1 MISLYG
7 LFILLLTAEAI
18 HAQGNTNEGDDA
30 NQASGSNP
38 SPKKAGLL
46 ALKVYPINL
55 SGFLR
60 KTKAP
65 DQNGASSSVDTKPK
79 KVCKGLRWLRNL
91 FKSCARQQSPPEPQP
106 STSHDPP
113 QPDKMPLPDYVGK
126 AEAES
131 YLQSQNPEQY
141 DAFTKSEAKY
151 FKSKYVVKKELGKGD
166 FGTVYLATQKSNG
179 MKVAYKSII
188 KSKVENYALELS
200 PPPRCYT
207 LNPLSR
213 HKKLAATQCMSPRP
227 PNLYVPHE
235 VLLHMYLSRPGNEN
249 VYVPRAFD
257 YITLKNEFMLIMDYM
272 NEEWVSLLS
281 YLEEKRR
288 LGVSEARNILRKV
301 INAAINLKQHGVFH
315 NDIHTGNVMYD
326 PKTGEIKLI
335 DFGMSIIRPGWKEG
349 AFSPLKRLDPS
360 STALKY
366 EAGSGEL
373 KGIQKIGQLLSNL
386 LTGIRLYKDD
396 FKYGTLIRKAILPDP
411 DPLQSELKERAIDLV
426 NILVS
431 RDPKQM
437 SSIEAILDHSFFR
450 LNNKE

>member
-1 MISLYG
+1 MPHFVTPHYAG
-7 LFILLLTAEAI
+7 QTT
-18 HAQGNTNEGDDA
+18 QGNNDGV

-38 SPKKAGLL
+38 NPKQAGLF

-65 DQNGASSSVDTKPK
+65 DQSGASSSVDTKPK

-91 FKSCARQQSPPEPQP
+91 FKSCARQQSPPELQP

-131 YLQSQNPEQY
+131 YNQDRNPEQY
-141 DAFTKSEAKY
+141 DAFIESEAKY
-151 FKSKYVVKKELGKGD
+151 FKSKYVFKKELGEGD

-188 KSKVENYALELS
+188 KSKVEKYALELS

-207 LNPLSR
+207 PNPLSR
-213 HKKLAATQCMSPRP
+213 YKKLAVTQCMLPRP
-227 PNLYVPHE
+227 LNLLVPHE

-249 VYVPRAFD
+249 PYVPRAFD
-257 YITLKNEFMLIMDYM
+257 YFILKNEFILVMDYID
-272 NEEWVSLLS
+272 EEWVSLLS

-288 LGVSEARNILRKV
+288 LGVSEARNILKKV

-315 NDIHTGNVMYD
+315 NDLHS
-326 PKTGEIKLI
+326 
-335 DFGMSIIRPGWKEG
+335 MS
-349 AFSPLKRLDPS
+349 
-360 STALKY
+360 
-366 EAGSGEL
+366 
-373 KGIQKIGQLLSNL
+373 Q
-386 LTGIRLYKDD
+386 
-396 FKYGTLIRKAILPDP
+396 
-411 DPLQSELKERAIDLV
+411 
-426 NILVS
+426 
-431 RDPKQM
+431 
-437 SSIEAILDHSFFR
+437 
-450 LNNKE
+450 